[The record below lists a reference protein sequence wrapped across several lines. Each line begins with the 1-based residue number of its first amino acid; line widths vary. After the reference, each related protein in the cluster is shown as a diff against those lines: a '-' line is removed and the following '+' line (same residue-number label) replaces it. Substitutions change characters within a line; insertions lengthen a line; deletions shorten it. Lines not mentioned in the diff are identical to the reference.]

1 MMRSMFAGV
10 SGLRNHQ
17 IRMDVIGNNIANVNT
32 VAFKSGRV
40 NFQDIFSQTIR
51 GASAPTV
58 TAGGT
63 NPQQVGL
70 GMAVA
75 AIDTLHIQ
83 GNLQLTGKVTDV
95 GIQGNGFFVLRS
107 GGQYIFTRAG
117 TFDQDAG
124 GYLVNTSNGLRV
136 QGWVTSSGV
145 YPNKDE
151 SNLTDIQIPLGQNIP
166 ADATANVRYAYNLD
180 AATSVGASRV
190 SPVKVFD
197 SLGMQHTVEITFT
210 KTDINEWDW
219 QAVAGGAP
227 VGAGT
232 ITFNTDGTVDTGV
245 AGAVTYNPPGT
256 DPVNVAVDFSSVTQ
270 FASETTISAI
280 ERDGYPMGALEG
292 FTIDANGVISG
303 SYSNGLNQQLAQ
315 IGLASFSN
323 PVGLIKRGEN
333 MYEESNNSGMRQVG
347 EAGSGGRGRM
357 APGNIEMS
365 NVDLAREFTE
375 MIITQRGFQVNSRI
389 ITTSDEM
396 LQELVNL
403 KR

>member
-136 QGWVTSSGV
+136 QGWVTMSGV

-180 AATSVGASRV
+180 ASTAIGASRV

-210 KTDINEWDW
+210 KTDVNEWDW

-227 VGAGT
+227 VAAGT
-232 ITFNTDGTVDTGV
+232 ITFTTDGTVDTGV

-256 DPVNVAVDFSSVTQ
+256 DPLNVAVDFSSVTQ